1 MMIYCAEDDDSIREL
16 MLYALR
22 ASNYSATGLPDAG
35 AFWQALRR
43 EKPELVL
50 LDVMLPDED
59 GISILKKLRSAPASA
74 DIPVIMA
81 TAKGTEFD

>member
-1 MMIYCAEDDDSIREL
+1 MMIYCVEDDDSIREL

-43 EKPELVL
+43 EKPE
-50 LDVMLPDED
+50 DF
-59 GISILKKLRSAPASA
+59 SAQ
-74 DIPVIMA
+74 
-81 TAKGTEFD
+81 